1 MEELGLPRA
10 LLQRLNAVGITTVGK
25 LAALNRRE
33 LRDIQ
38 GIGPGAVQ
46 RIEAALGTMELRL
59 ADDPWGPYTC
69 ARHGEPSW
77 DTKLATMYLCNPCSQ
92 KFTAQAFAGTQPA
105 FEGER
110 VKGYCLHCNQ
120 RRDVRLR
127 QWFLCG
133 VCERVVRSIGR
144 SVVADQFVLDWWKRE
159 AAERVP
165 GLRLSLVDEPELRSH
180 DRRSV
185 RERIS
190 AIDFICEDASRKYL
204 FGIELKAGRSYI
216 RGRSIGTK
224 MNEFQLD
231 HGDVDDIL
239 AVVAREGNLPVY
251 LFHAQVM
258 DRAEPPTVR
267 FVGLGLWW
275 TDLFSMSE
283 QYLGSRR
290 RPLETKMAAYYNTGM
305 FVSQQTSLSTLSL
318 VDQRV
323 SAHV

>member
-1 MEELGLPRA
+1 
-10 LLQRLNAVGITTVGK
+10 
-25 LAALNRRE
+25 
-33 LRDIQ
+33 
-38 GIGPGAVQ
+38 
-46 RIEAALGTMELRL
+46 
-59 ADDPWGPYTC
+59 
-69 ARHGEPSW
+69 
-77 DTKLATMYLCNPCSQ
+77 
-92 KFTAQAFAGTQPA
+92 
-105 FEGER
+105 
-110 VKGYCLHCNQ
+110 
-120 RRDVRLR
+120 
-127 QWFLCG
+127 
-133 VCERVVRSIGR
+133 
-144 SVVADQFVLDWWKRE
+144 
-159 AAERVP
+159 
-165 GLRLSLVDEPELRSH
+165 
-180 DRRSV
+180 
-185 RERIS
+185 
-190 AIDFICEDASRKYL
+190 
-204 FGIELKAGRSYI
+204 
-216 RGRSIGTK
+216 